1 MVDFIDKLV
10 EQEQI
15 LEQKLA
21 PRPESALS
29 EDEIA
34 IIALKGRDCVECGL
48 PIPPQRLRAVPLAVR
63 CISCQ
68 QDFEDGKL

>member
-1 MVDFIDKLV
+1 M
-10 EQEQI
+10 
-15 LEQKLA
+15 
-21 PRPESALS
+21 
-29 EDEIA
+29 A